1 MKKDVTTEIIDDTM
15 PTGSFEDFMEMAEEP
30 IDMPMDEMP
39 LGGEAEEELINEINQ
54 PKDPMGITVE
64 PEDDTLQAK
73 DLLDDEAFKFS
84 GEMLSFGIDVGAAYL
99 LAWIAHQPLETYRLP
114 PKDLKKLEKVIAKC
128 TRDTK
133 LMLSPWQ
140 GLFVV
145 LLAIYGMKIPQVIQA
160 RKEWEEQQRQPKS
173 EDDREDKEFSVRGK
187 SGRDAN
193 PATDTDHPADNAA
206 GGDSRADDAAN
217 TDTLHTDE

>member
-1 MKKDVTTEIIDDTM
+1 MNDEETTEIIGNA
-15 PTGSFEDFMEMAEEP
+15 PTGTFEDFMQMADEP
-30 IDMPMDEMP
+30 TEIPVDEMP
-39 LGGEAEEELINEINQ
+39 VGDEREEELINEINQ

-64 PEDDTLQAK
+64 PDDDSLQAK
-73 DLLDDEAFKFS
+73 DILDDEAFKFS

-145 LLAIYGMKIPQVIQA
+145 LIAIYGMKIPQVIEA
-160 RKEWEEQQRQPKS
+160 RR
-173 EDDREDKEFSVRGK
+173 
-187 SGRDAN
+187 
-193 PATDTDHPADNAA
+193 
-206 GGDSRADDAAN
+206 
-217 TDTLHTDE
+217 

>member
-1 MKKDVTTEIIDDTM
+1 MNENTEIIDNM
-15 PTGSFEDFMEMAEEP
+15 PNGSFEDFMEAAEE
-30 IDMPMDEMP
+30 IEGMP
-39 LGGEAEEELINEINQ
+39 LDEAPLGSEEEEELINEINQ

-217 TDTLHTDE
+217 ADPSDTDE

>member
-1 MKKDVTTEIIDDTM
+1 MNENTEIIDDM

-30 IDMPMDEMP
+30 IDMPMDEIP
-39 LGGEAEEELINEINQ
+39 LGGEAEEELIHEINQ

-193 PATDTDHPADNAA
+193 PATNTDQPADNAT

-217 TDTLHTDE
+217 TDTLHADE

>member
-1 MKKDVTTEIIDDTM
+1 MENLQTEIIDETM
-15 PTGSFEDFMEMAEEP
+15 PTGSFEDFMEMAPEMNDIP
-30 IDMPMDEMP
+30 LDEGAP
-39 LGGEAEEELINEINQ
+39 EEEELINEINQ
-54 PKDPMGITVE
+54 PKDPMGISIE
-64 PEDDTLQAK
+64 PDDDSLQAK

-160 RKEWEEQQRQPKS
+160 RKEWEAQQLQPSNHDS
-173 EDDREDKEFSVRGK
+173 EDKDLSVRDK
-187 SGRDAN
+187 PDRSADTAPDSNEPTATAEASDTRATV
-193 PATDTDHPADNAA
+193 PAEPETENAD
-206 GGDSRADDAAN
+206 
-217 TDTLHTDE
+217 E

>member
-1 MKKDVTTEIIDDTM
+1 MENLQTEIIDETM
-15 PTGSFEDFMEMAEEP
+15 PTGSFEDFMEMAPEMSDIP
-30 IDMPMDEMP
+30 LDEGAP
-39 LGGEAEEELINEINQ
+39 EEEELINEINQ
-54 PKDPMGITVE
+54 PKDPMGITIE
-64 PEDDTLQAK
+64 PDDDSLQAK

-160 RKEWEEQQRQPKS
+160 RKEWEAQQLQPSNHDS
-173 EDDREDKEFSVRGK
+173 EDKDLSVRDK
-187 SGRDAN
+187 PDRSADTAPDSNKPTATAEASDTRATV
-193 PATDTDHPADNAA
+193 PAEPETENAD
-206 GGDSRADDAAN
+206 
-217 TDTLHTDE
+217 E

>member
-1 MKKDVTTEIIDDTM
+1 MKEDVTTEIIDDTM

-30 IDMPMDEMP
+30 IDVPMDEMP
-39 LGGEAEEELINEINQ
+39 LGGGAEEELINEINQ

-173 EDDREDKEFSVRGK
+173 EDDREDKEISVRGK

-193 PATDTDHPADNAA
+193 PATNTDQPADNAA

-217 TDTLHTDE
+217 ADPSNTDE

>member
-1 MKKDVTTEIIDDTM
+1 MKEDVTTEIIDETI

-39 LGGEAEEELINEINQ
+39 LGGEAEEELIHEINQ
-54 PKDPMGITVE
+54 PKDPMGITAE
-64 PEDDTLQAK
+64 PEDDNLQAK

-173 EDDREDKEFSVRGK
+173 EDDRENQEVPIWDRPD
-187 SGRDAN
+187 RNAN
-193 PATDTDHPADNAA
+193 PAPDTDRPANTATGGPAGADNAA
-206 GGDSRADDAAN
+206 GTDPSN
-217 TDTLHTDE
+217 TDE

>member
-1 MKKDVTTEIIDDTM
+1 MNETTEIIDDTM
-15 PTGSFEDFMEMAEEP
+15 PNGSFEDFMEMAEE
-30 IDMPMDEMP
+30 MPMDEAP
-39 LGGEAEEELINEINQ
+39 LGGETEEELINEINQ

-160 RKEWEEQQRQPKS
+160 RREWEEQQRQPKS
-173 EDDREDKEFSVRGK
+173 EDDREDKEFSVRDK
-187 SGRDAN
+187 SGKDAN
-193 PATDTDHPADNAA
+193 PTTDTDQPADNAA
-206 GGDSRADDAAN
+206 GGTSGTSDAAGTGSDN
-217 TDTLHTDE
+217 ENE

>member
-1 MKKDVTTEIIDDTM
+1 MNDEETTEIIDNA
-15 PTGSFEDFMEMAEEP
+15 PTGTFEDFMQMADEP
-30 IDMPMDEMP
+30 TEIPVDEMP
-39 LGGEAEEELINEINQ
+39 VGDEMEEELINEINQ

-64 PEDDTLQAK
+64 PDDDSLQAK
-73 DLLDDEAFKFS
+73 DILDDEAFKFS

-145 LLAIYGMKIPQVIQA
+145 LIAIYGMKIPQVIEA
-160 RKEWEEQQRQPKS
+160 RREWKEGQKQLKAY
-173 EDDREDKEFSVRGK
+173 DREDKAVSVRDE
-187 SGRDAN
+187 GRGAADSAPNADQSTTDA
-193 PATDTDHPADNAA
+193 ADGAA
-206 GGDSRADDAAN
+206 GAGDAAEPESS
-217 TDTLHTDE
+217 HTNE

>member
-1 MKKDVTTEIIDDTM
+1 MNTEINT
-15 PTGSFEDFMEMAEEP
+15 PTGTFEDFMQMADEPNNIPMDDMP
-30 IDMPMDEMP
+30 IDEPPVGDEI
-39 LGGEAEEELINEINQ
+39 EDELINEINQ

-64 PEDDTLQAK
+64 PDDDSLQAK
-73 DLLDDEAFKFS
+73 DILDDEAFKFS

-145 LLAIYGMKIPQVIQA
+145 LLAIYGMKIPQVIEA
-160 RKEWEEQQRQPKS
+160 RREWEDQQKQLNEYDRQ
-173 EDDREDKEFSVRGK
+173 DKTIPVRDK
-187 SGRDAN
+187 PSGD
-193 PATDTDHPADNAA
+193 TDTAPNADQPTTHAA
-206 GGDSRADDAAN
+206 GGPEGASAVPESN
-217 TDTLHTDE
+217 HTDQ

>member
-1 MKKDVTTEIIDDTM
+1 MNDEETTEIIDNA
-15 PTGSFEDFMEMAEEP
+15 PTGTFEDFMQMADEP
-30 IDMPMDEMP
+30 NEIPVDEIPVGDEM
-39 LGGEAEEELINEINQ
+39 EEELINEINQ

-64 PEDDTLQAK
+64 PDDDSLQAK
-73 DLLDDEAFKFS
+73 DILDDEAFKFS

-145 LLAIYGMKIPQVIQA
+145 LIAIYGMKIPQVIEA
-160 RKEWEEQQRQPKS
+160 RREWKEGQKQLKAY
-173 EDDREDKEFSVRGK
+173 DREDKAIPVRDE
-187 SGRDAN
+187 GRGAADSAPNADQPTADA
-193 PATDTDHPADNAA
+193 ADGAA
-206 GGDSRADDAAN
+206 GAGDAAEPESSHA
-217 TDTLHTDE
+217 DQ

>member
-1 MKKDVTTEIIDDTM
+1 MKEDVTTEIIDDTM

-39 LGGEAEEELINEINQ
+39 LGSETEEELIHEINQ
-54 PKDPMGITVE
+54 PKDPMGITAE
-64 PEDDTLQAK
+64 PEDDNLQAK

-160 RKEWEEQQRQPKS
+160 RKEWEEQQRQPIAY
-173 EDDREDKEFSVRGK
+173 DREDKEISVRGK

-193 PATDTDHPADNAA
+193 PATDTDQPADNAA
-206 GGDSRADDAAN
+206 GSDSRADDAAN
-217 TDTLHTDE
+217 ADAIHADE

>member
-1 MKKDVTTEIIDDTM
+1 MNTEINDNTT
-15 PTGSFEDFMEMAEEP
+15 TGTFEDFMQMADEP
-30 IDMPMDEMP
+30 NEIPMDDMPMDEP
-39 LGGEAEEELINEINQ
+39 PVGDEIEDELINEINQ

-64 PEDDTLQAK
+64 PDDDSLQAK
-73 DLLDDEAFKFS
+73 DILDDEAFKFS

-145 LLAIYGMKIPQVIQA
+145 LLAIYGMKIPQVIEA
-160 RKEWEEQQRQPKS
+160 RREWENQQKQLNEYDRQ
-173 EDDREDKEFSVRGK
+173 DKTIPVRDKPCG
-187 SGRDAN
+187 D
-193 PATDTDHPADNAA
+193 TDTAPNADQPTTHAA
-206 GGDSRADDAAN
+206 GGPEGTSAVHESN
-217 TDTLHTDE
+217 HTNQ